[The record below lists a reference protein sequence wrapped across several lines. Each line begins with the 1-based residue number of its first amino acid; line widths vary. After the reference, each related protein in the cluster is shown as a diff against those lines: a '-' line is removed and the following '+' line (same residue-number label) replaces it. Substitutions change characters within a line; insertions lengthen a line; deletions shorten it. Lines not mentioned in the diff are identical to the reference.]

1 MPPWDCEC
9 GKSLEQ
15 VFFPDRAMKWCT
27 ALHAE
32 ERAIINAGSRDLSE
46 SVLYTTT
53 FPCMLCAEKII
64 HASIP
69 RVIYVDAYPDSL
81 ARLLMLDAGLNVER
95 YEGVRSRNFERYFAG
110 TRPAMEAD
118 GLRQLKGATYLP

>member
-1 MPPWDCEC
+1 MPPWECEC
-9 GKSLEQ
+9 GKSLDQ
-15 VFFPDRAMKWCT
+15 AFFPDRAMKWCT

-32 ERAIINAGSRDLSE
+32 ERAIINAGSRDLST

-69 RVIYVDAYPDSL
+69 RVIYVDAYPDTV
-81 ARLLMLDAGLNVER
+81 ARLLLLEASIQVER
-95 YEGVRSRNFERYFAG
+95 FEGVRSRNFERYFAE
-110 TRPAMEAD
+110 TRPAMEID
-118 GLRQLKGATYLP
+118 GLRQLKEAASLP